1 MRSTVMKQGALVA
14 ALFLAAMSA
23 ISAQNL
29 VEKRAWYANGLE
41 KLGFSVLPQPKGIGD
56 FAVKSLGGAEAR
68 LSQQKG
74 KIVLLNFWA
83 TWCPPCRAEMPA
95 LDALWKKDG
104 SKAFTIM
111 GLSLGEKEKTVA
123 DFIAKAGYGYPI
135 YLDPNGEVGD
145 RFGVRSIPT
154 TYIIDKSGRVI
165 AWKTGGAEYDS
176 AEAIALFAQLA
187 DR

>member
-1 MRSTVMKQGALVA
+1 MQSTMKKRAALAAALLVA
-14 ALFLAAMSA
+14 AALA

-41 KLGFSVLPQPKGIGD
+41 KLGFSVLPQPKGVGD
-56 FAVKSLGGAEAR
+56 FAAKALGGAQTK
-68 LSQQKG
+68 LSQQRG
-74 KIVLLNFWA
+74 KIVLLTFWA

-104 SKAFTIM
+104 GKAFAIM

-135 YLDPNGEVGD
+135 YLDPSGEIGD

-154 TYIIDKSGRVI
+154 TYVLDKSGRVI
-165 AWKTGGAEYDS
+165 AWKVGGAEYDS
-176 AEAIALFAQLA
+176 PEAIALFAQLA